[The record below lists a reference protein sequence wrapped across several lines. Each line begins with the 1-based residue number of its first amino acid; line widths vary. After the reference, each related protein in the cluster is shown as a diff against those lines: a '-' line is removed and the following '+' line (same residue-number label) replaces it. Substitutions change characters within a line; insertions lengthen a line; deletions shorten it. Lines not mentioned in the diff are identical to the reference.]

1 MYSQELVEVVAGYE
15 GAKMRNMRR
24 HGWSGDMPTDDE
36 DAIRRIVTASRQVID
51 ERGSLS
57 MSEVAQSLG
66 ITRAT
71 MYRYFPNHE
80 ALLRATA
87 ISAVGRF
94 LDHLAEHLRAFTAP
108 TEAVVEGIA
117 YTLEQL
123 PNDKYLGMVMQP
135 GKASAFTAGVTSDV
149 AISFGRSIM
158 GRFNID
164 WAAAGFDDGDFD
176 ELVEFM
182 LRTLQSLILDPGEPQ
197 RQGAELRAYLRRWIA
212 PAVDARAA
220 TPTAGAHFSAMPGKH
235 AL

>member
-1 MYSQELVEVVAGYE
+1 
-15 GAKMRNMRR
+15 MRGMRR
-24 HGWSGDMPTDDE
+24 HGWSGDIPTDDE
-36 DAIRRIVTASRQVID
+36 EAIRRIVTASRRVID

-71 MYRYFPNHE
+71 LYRYFPNHE

-94 LDHLAEHLRAFTAP
+94 LDHLAEHLDGFTAP

-123 PNDKYLGMVMQP
+123 PGDKYLGMVMQP
-135 GKASAFTAGVTSDV
+135 GKASAFAPGVTSEV
-149 AISFGRSIM
+149 AISFGRSIL

-164 WAAAGFDDGDFD
+164 WAGAGFGDAAFD

-182 LRTLQSLILDPGEPQ
+182 LRTLQSLILDPGGPH

-212 PAVDARAA
+212 PAVQAHAA
-220 TPTAGAHFSAMPGKH
+220 IPGKH
-235 AL
+235 GCD

>member
-1 MYSQELVEVVAGYE
+1 
-15 GAKMRNMRR
+15 MRR
-24 HGWSGDMPTDDE
+24 HGWSGDIPTDDE
-36 DAIRRIVTASRQVID
+36 EAIRRIVTASRRAID

-71 MYRYFPNHE
+71 LYRYFPNHE

-94 LDHLAEHLRAFTAP
+94 LDRLAEHLDAFTSP

-123 PNDKYLGMVMQP
+123 PGDKYLGMVMQA
-135 GKASAFTAGVTSDV
+135 GKASAFTPGVTSEV
-149 AISFGRSIM
+149 AISFGRSIL

-164 WAAAGFDDGDFD
+164 WAGAGFDDAGFD

-182 LRTLQSLILDPGEPQ
+182 LRTLQSLILDPGGPQ
-197 RQGAELRAYLRRWIA
+197 RHGAELRAYLHRWIA
-212 PAVDARAA
+212 PAVQAHAA
-220 TPTAGAHFSAMPGKH
+220 ISSRHVS
-235 AL
+235 

>member
-1 MYSQELVEVVAGYE
+1 
-15 GAKMRNMRR
+15 MRTMRR
-24 HGWSGDMPTDDE
+24 HGWSGDIPADDE
-36 DAIRRIVTASRQVID
+36 EAIRRIVTASRQVID

-57 MSEVAQSLG
+57 MSEVAQLVG

-71 MYRYFPNHE
+71 LYRYFPNHE

-94 LDHLAEHLRAFTAP
+94 LDHLAEHLDAVTAP

-123 PNDKYLGMVMQP
+123 PQDKYLGMVMQP

-149 AISFGRSIM
+149 AISFGRSILS
-158 GRFNID
+158 RFNID
-164 WAAAGFDDGDFD
+164 WAAAGFDDAGFD

-182 LRTLQSLILDPGEPQ
+182 LRTLQSLILDPGGPH
-197 RQGAELRAYLRRWIA
+197 RRGDELRAYLRRWIA
-212 PAVDARAA
+212 PAVH
-220 TPTAGAHFSAMPGKH
+220 AHAAMPVTNH
-235 AL
+235 